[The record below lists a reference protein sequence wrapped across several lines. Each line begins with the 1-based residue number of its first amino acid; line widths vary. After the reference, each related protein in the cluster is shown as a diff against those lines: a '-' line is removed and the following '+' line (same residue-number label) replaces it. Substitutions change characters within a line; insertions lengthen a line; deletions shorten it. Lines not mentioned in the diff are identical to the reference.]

1 MDAPMSDSKLK
12 GTLLIVDDE
21 PDVQIMFDQRF
32 RRKIRSGEFVIHYAE
47 NGVEALDKLK
57 RMPEID
63 LVLSDIKM
71 PEMDGLTLLDH
82 IGNDYPNLA
91 VIMITA
97 FADMANIRAAMNAG
111 AFDFI
116 NKPFSFADLQI
127 TIDKAL
133 TYVAKLRSLEKERT
147 EKERVQRE
155 LLRHMQRM
163 DKIKDEFLANTSH
176 ELYTPL
182 NGIIG
187 IAESLSDGAA
197 GEIEDHVRDNLEVI
211 VSCGK
216 RMASLVGD
224 ILDFAKL
231 KNKDLQLDLAP
242 SNLQKITRDVMN
254 LFHPLVENNPV
265 QLELTIDPTPF
276 PPVFCDEN
284 RLIQILHNLVGNA
297 LKFTKEGYVTIQA
310 NVQGDF
316 AEISV
321 IDTGIGIDPAHH
333 SDIFNSFEQV
343 DGSSTRSYGGTGLG
357 LAITKRL
364 VELQGG
370 TIEVESALGK
380 GATFRF
386 TIPLARQDVLALEEE
401 TSSTTT
407 QRDLFSLREAIMAAS
422 SPMASPIVED
432 KAAVRIL
439 VSDDDT
445 VNLQVLLNQLTM
457 RGYMVTTAAT
467 GEETL
472 DILQRDPHF
481 DLVLL
486 DVMMPDI
493 SGFEVCRHIRKRRSL
508 YDLPILMLTAKSRP
522 EDCRMG
528 LEQGANDY
536 VTKPFDKE
544 ELIARVQNLLTLKQA
559 VQNAIV
565 QARRLEAEQK
575 QREYLE
581 QLRSMTEDLTS
592 TLELSQVTRRFLT
605 HVTDAIPCQSA
616 WTVLVE
622 DQRMEVMACRHVGDQ
637 AGASQSFA
645 PIAIPWNDTLNQVRG
660 PVIMSQSF
668 VDEFIEAVQ
677 SATQPGPCLAMPLV
691 TAEQVRGYVLM
702 IHHPEEGFD
711 TDTMELAYTLAKQ
724 GAVAI
729 ENARLFEKISKM
741 AVIDSLTGLYNR
753 RYFFI
758 EGKKALRQSVRYKK
772 PLSVMILDVDHFKL
786 FNDTHG
792 HATGDKALTQVAEA
806 ILHSCRETDVA
817 ARYGGEEFVVL
828 LPETDIDEAFSA
840 AERLRRSIQLH
851 PIEVEGL
858 GQLPLTVSVGVATYS
873 VVTNEFKTL
882 LKHADEA
889 LYDAKKSGRNAVR
902 CYQSKEA
909 SDVS

>member
-1 MDAPMSDSKLK
+1 MSDSKLK

-32 RRKIRSGEFVIHYAE
+32 RRKIRTGEYVIHYAE
-47 NGVEALDKLK
+47 NGVEALEKLK
-57 RMPEID
+57 RLPEID
-63 LVLSDIKM
+63 VVLSDIKM

-82 IGNDYPNLA
+82 VRNDYPNLA
-91 VIMITA
+91 IIMITA

-116 NKPFSFADLQI
+116 NKPFAFADLQI
-127 TIDKAL
+127 TIEKAL
-133 TYVAKLRSLEKERT
+133 NFVQKLRSLERERS

-187 IAESLSDGAA
+187 IAESMVDGAA
-197 GEIEDHVRDNLEVI
+197 GSLETHVKDNLDVI

-242 SNLQKITRDVMN
+242 CNLEKVVADVSN
-254 LFHPLVENNPV
+254 LFHPLMENQPV
-265 QLELTIDPTPF
+265 ALQIQIEPSPF
-276 PPVFCDEN
+276 PAVFCDEN
-284 RLIQILHNLVGNA
+284 RVVQILHNLVGNA
-297 LKFTKEGYVTIQA
+297 LKFTKEGTITIQ
-310 NVQGDF
+310 VSRDESF
-316 AEISV
+316 AEVAV
-321 IDTGIGIDPAHH
+321 IDTGIGIDAAHH
-333 SDIFNSFEQV
+333 RDIFNSFEQV

-370 TIEVESALGK
+370 SIGVESQLGE

-386 TIPLARQDVLALEEE
+386 TIPLANQDVLDLEADAHAPKN
-401 TSSTTT
+401 
-407 QRDLFSLREAIMAAS
+407 QRDLFHLREALMAAS
-422 SPMASPIVED
+422 SPLSSPLIEE
-432 KAAVRIL
+432 KTAVRIL
-439 VSDDDT
+439 VSDDDA

-472 DILQRDPHF
+472 DILERDPHY

-493 SGFEVCRHIRKRRSL
+493 SGFEVCRLIRRRRSL

-581 QLRSMTEDLTS
+581 QLRHMTEDLTS
-592 TLELSQVTRRFLT
+592 TLELSQVTQRFLT
-605 HVTDAIPCQSA
+605 HLTDAIPCQAA
-616 WTVLVE
+616 WTVLIE
-622 DQRMEVMACRHVGDQ
+622 DQRMDVMASRYVGDQ
-637 AGASQSFA
+637 AGQTTNLSPVAVPWDEAISQ
-645 PIAIPWNDTLNQVRG
+645 IRG
-660 PVIMSQSF
+660 PVLMSQPF
-668 VDEFIEAVQ
+668 VDRFISAVNPKIQ
-677 SATQPGPCLAMPLV
+677 SGPCLGLPLI
-691 TAEQVRGYVLM
+691 TADTVRGAVLLLRFS
-702 IHHPEEGFD
+702 EERFD
-711 TDTMELAYTLAKQ
+711 NDTMELGSTLTRQ

-741 AVIDSLTGLYNR
+741 AVVDSLTGLYNR
-753 RYFFI
+753 RYFFL
-758 EGKKALRQSVRYKK
+758 EGKKALRQAVRYNK

-792 HATGDKALTQVAEA
+792 HATGDKALSQVADA
-806 ILHSCRETDVA
+806 ILSSCRDTDVA
-817 ARYGGEEFVVL
+817 ARYGGEEFVIL
-828 LPETDIDEAFSA
+828 MPETDIDEAFSA
-840 AERLRRSIQLH
+840 GERLRRSIQLH
-851 PIEVEGL
+851 PIEVEDL
-858 GQLPLTVSVGVATYS
+858 GQLPLTVSVGVAAFQGN
-873 VVTNEFKTL
+873 VPEFKVL

-902 CYQSKEA
+902 RYQSKTA
-909 SDVS
+909 D